1 MNLQR
6 HQAISDN
13 EKKAVLPVWSFYAGI
28 SGTTLCMKNESP
40 GRWSSEKSLS
50 YAPSAFFSI
59 QTIKC
64 KKVLAFFFN
73 MCYIIQAVSKALT
86 VWMRG
91 ISAVGSA
98 QHWQCWGQEFESP
111 MLHLL
116 RTLAEQGFSSFQ
128 TGHGVKLTGFC
139 ASFLQ
144 KSTLKYRQIRLI

>member
-111 MLHLL
+111 MLHGEESPCEIKGFLL
-116 RTLAEQGFSSFQ
+116 FMFSLIYAPFSAYC
-128 TGHGVKLTGFC
+128 TNR
-139 ASFLQ
+139 FL
-144 KSTLKYRQIRLI
+144 KNCNII